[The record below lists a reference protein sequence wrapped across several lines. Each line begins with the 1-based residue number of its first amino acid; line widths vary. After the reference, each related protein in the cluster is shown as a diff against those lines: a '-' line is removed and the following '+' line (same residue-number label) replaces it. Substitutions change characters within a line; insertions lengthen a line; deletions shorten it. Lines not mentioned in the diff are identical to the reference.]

1 MICLR
6 ETTEG
11 ELPDSLAGGLARL
24 PATGGAYLLLVDL
37 PAPLAVDLPG
47 RPPARLA
54 PGRYAYCGSAYGPG
68 GLRAR
73 IARHLRPAKRA
84 HWHIDRLTGAGR
96 VVAVYGLPGGRECA
110 LFASLL
116 ATPGARV
123 PLRGFGSSDCRTC
136 PAHLAAVPPAFDAR
150 RMVLSSAS

>member
-1 MICLR
+1 MIKALPSG
-6 ETTEG
+6 TG
-11 ELPDSLAGGLARL
+11 AYILMIELDATLEPAIARLGPARL
-24 PATGGAYLLLVDL
+24 PA
-37 PAPLAVDLPG
+37 
-47 RPPARLA
+47 
-54 PGRYAYCGSAYGPG
+54 GRYAYCGSAYGPG

-73 IARHLRPAKRA
+73 IARHLRAAKRA

-96 VVAVYGLPGGRECA
+96 IVAVYGLPGGRECA

-136 PAHLAAVPPAFDAR
+136 PAHLAVVPAAFDAR
-150 RMVLSSAS
+150 RLVLP